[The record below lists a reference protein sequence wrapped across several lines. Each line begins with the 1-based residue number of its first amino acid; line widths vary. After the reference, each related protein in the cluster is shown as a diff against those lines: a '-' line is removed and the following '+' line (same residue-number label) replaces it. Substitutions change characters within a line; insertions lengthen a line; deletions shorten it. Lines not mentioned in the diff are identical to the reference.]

1 MILSVWNTGDIGFMI
16 FIILLY
22 FLPSI
27 LAWNKKN
34 FGQVFVINFF
44 LGWSFIGYVI
54 ALAMSLKKY

>member
-27 LAWNKKN
+27 LSWNKKN